1 MDIECR
7 WLDSFHDAK
16 VFCSSK
22 INTNLKVKE
31 IPSTELTTR
40 PGSDAISNYIIG
52 DPAYPLMSYCIQKFT
67 SCSDIRS
74 SLAKVFCKKV
84 FLEISQ
90 NSQETTCS
98 RASFLIKLQV
108 SASNFTKKGTP
119 ALVISCEFCEI
130 FKNTCFYRAPPVA
143 ASEITGR

>member
-31 IPSTELTTR
+31 IPSTELTTC
-40 PGSDAISNYIIG
+40 PGYDAISNYIIG

-74 SLAKVFCKKV
+74 SLAKVFCISQ
-84 FLEISQ
+84 ISQ

-98 RASFLIKLQV
+98 EPLF
-108 SASNFTKKGTP
+108 
-119 ALVISCEFCEI
+119 
-130 FKNTCFYRAPPVA
+130 
-143 ASEITGR
+143 